1 MASKNKLNVTTQ
13 GKGNTTIAVG
23 GSTGYISPGNSE
35 NYVEISVNG
44 DRLIT
49 TVVGGDVG
57 QFAFTEFRDLLIS
70 SLKSTETQDDASD
83 MISQLEKEANKPS
96 KERNEMRIKRLLNS
110 LGAYV
115 NLASIA
121 AANLEKIKLSFE
133 QVRKFFGL

>member
-1 MASKNKLNVTTQ
+1 M
-13 GKGNTTIAVG
+13 
-23 GSTGYISPGNSE
+23 
-35 NYVEISVNG
+35 
-44 DRLIT
+44 
-49 TVVGGDVG
+49 GGDVG